1 MSLLQTNVS
10 VNNTQQTT
18 EFYRRRHSGVSFAFG
33 RCDVFGF
40 GNILTEAAPVLSN
53 ERIPCPFTCMVHFQH
68 DDRGDIGAF
77 GPELRRV
84 GGFTPLTS

>member
-40 GNILTEAAPVLSN
+40 GNILTEAAPVLSK
-53 ERIPCPFTCMVHFQH
+53 ERIPCMVHFQH
-68 DDRGDIGAF
+68 DDHGDIGAF
-77 GPELRRV
+77 GPELWRI